1 MAKLQYDKQGRLMFT
16 QEMRREYTILVPN
29 MAPIHFR
36 ILESVLRSHGY
47 RAVLLHNCGP
57 SVTENGLKYVHND
70 TCYPALLV
78 IGQMIDALKSGNYD
92 PDHTALLLSQT
103 GGGCRASNYIH
114 LLRKALHRAGFDQVP
129 VISLNVSGLE
139 KNKGFRL
146 TLPLLRQAMAAL
158 VYGDLLML
166 LSNQVKPYETEKG
179 QAMAMVETWSQRL
192 VQQFEQ
198 KSGYGKK
205 EIAQNMGEIVR
216 DFARIPVHMTP
227 KVKVG
232 VVGEI
237 YVKYSKLGNN
247 DLEGL
252 LRREDCEVMI
262 PGVLNFVMYCIENN
276 ITDVELYGGSPIKA
290 MVAKKIMD
298 YLCGIEK
305 AMIDAVSQE
314 PRFKAPSP
322 FYHTKE
328 LSRGLIGSGC
338 KMGEGWLL
346 TAEMAELIDAGFQNI
361 ICTQPFG
368 CLPNHIVGKG
378 MIRKLKEI
386 YPDSNIVPID
396 YDPSA
401 TSVNQ
406 ENRIKLMLAIAR
418 ENLEKK
424 TTPLAYPQKKQEP
437 VSHAASSSA
446 TC

>member
-1 MAKLQYDKQGRLMFT
+1 MAKLQYDKTGRLMFT

-92 PDHTALLLSQT
+92 PDHTALMLTQT

-179 QAMAMVETWSQRL
+179 QAMAMVETWSRRL

-262 PGVLNFVMYCIENN
+262 PGC
-276 ITDVELYGGSPIKA
+276 
-290 MVAKKIMD
+290 
-298 YLCGIEK
+298 
-305 AMIDAVSQE
+305 
-314 PRFKAPSP
+314 
-322 FYHTKE
+322 
-328 LSRGLIGSGC
+328 
-338 KMGEGWLL
+338 
-346 TAEMAELIDAGFQNI
+346 
-361 ICTQPFG
+361 
-368 CLPNHIVGKG
+368 
-378 MIRKLKEI
+378 
-386 YPDSNIVPID
+386 
-396 YDPSA
+396 
-401 TSVNQ
+401 
-406 ENRIKLMLAIAR
+406 
-418 ENLEKK
+418 
-424 TTPLAYPQKKQEP
+424 
-437 VSHAASSSA
+437 
-446 TC
+446 